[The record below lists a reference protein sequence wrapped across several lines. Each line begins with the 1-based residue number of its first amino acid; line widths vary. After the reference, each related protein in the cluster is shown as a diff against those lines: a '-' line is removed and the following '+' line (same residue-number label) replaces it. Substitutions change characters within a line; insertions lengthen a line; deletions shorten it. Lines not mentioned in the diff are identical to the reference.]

1 MARTTEPAPEE
12 SAPLVCPAPELGAC
26 LSPDPWAGHGGTYE
40 LNLLTGQRKPVTKT
54 EEI

>member
-26 LSPDPWAGHGGTYE
+26 LAPDPWAGLGGEYV
-40 LNLLTGQRKPVTKT
+40 LDMRTGERKPKA